1 MNNYCGYSEEL
12 KFPMMNQLSKLK
24 YIIFIKEFVALG
36 NSFLIQLTE
45 KKNQV
50 INVYKLGMKMLKTI
64 GNDALKQNEKKYMK
78 Y

>member
-24 YIIFIKEFVALG
+24 YIIFIKELVALG

-45 KKNQV
+45 KNQV